1 MSNYYED
8 TIQELRERVS
18 IQESTIDAQRTHIN
32 GLITTINGLHARI
45 ENYKSLVRHIGEIS
59 KNISSDTIYHV
70 MSSELPSRHPS
81 VVSVKRHDY
90 KLEVTVKVYFDHDD
104 LTEED
109 MFIASTNK
117 FMYSTGES
125 DVIFVYKVSHWAQ
138 HGASPNIDMMY
149 SPADKSQL
157 LHILNSVLEE
167 TNADYVTNV
176 FGITIA

>member
-1 MSNYYED
+1 MSNYNED

-157 LHILNSVLEE
+157 LHILNSTLVEK
-167 TNADYVTNV
+167 TAKHITNV